1 MYDYV
6 IVNDIINTSL
16 KKLEA
21 IIIAERLRSGKIDPQ
36 WIQNI

>member
-6 IVNDIINTSL
+6 IVNDIIETSL

-21 IIIAERLRSGKIDPQ
+21 IIIAERLRRSKIDPH
-36 WIQNI
+36 WIENI